1 MDEFKFI
8 DSIKQ
13 NTYKQPS
20 LLKGIGDDAAV
31 FRQNY
36 QDVVTAVDTFVENV
50 HFSRKTMDPY
60 HIGYRVLAANIS
72 DMAAMGATPAYY
84 MISIVIP
91 ENWSESELQQIYQG
105 MDRIAST
112 YKMDLI
118 GGDTVGG
125 SELVVS
131 ITIIGFV
138 DKQKA
143 RYRSTMQDGDVL
155 FVTGTL
161 GDAAAGLHL
170 LTSDKNDLVQDNNY
184 LIDRHRLPTP
194 RVAFAQALST
204 LERVTLNDISDGI
217 ANEASELAT
226 ASNLTV
232 QLYYEKLPKHPKLKQ
247 FSSEQQRAF
256 QLFGGEDF
264 ELVGSVPQKDWDS
277 VLQAAKKTAVKISEI
292 GNVLYEPNGSNN
304 VFLIENGKKHVLE
317 KGGYTHRS

>member
-13 NTYKQPS
+13 NTYKQSS
-20 LLKGIGDDAAV
+20 LIKGIGDDAAV

-36 QDVVTAVDTFVENV
+36 QDIVTAVDTFVENV

-84 MISIVIP
+84 MIAIVIP
-91 ENWSESELQQIYQG
+91 ENWSESELQEIYQG
-105 MDRIAST
+105 MDAIAST
-112 YKMDLI
+112 HHIDLI
-118 GGDTVGG
+118 GGDTVKG

-131 ITIIGFV
+131 VTIIGFV
-138 DKQKA
+138 EKQKA
-143 RYRSTMQDGDVL
+143 RYRGTMQDGDVI

-170 LTSDKNDLVQDNNY
+170 LTSDENPLIEGNDY
-184 LIDRHRLPTP
+184 FIDRHRLPTP

-226 ASNLTV
+226 ASHLTV
-232 QLYYEKLPKHPKLKQ
+232 HLYYEKLPKHPWLKQ
-247 FSSEQQRAF
+247 FSIEQQRTF
-256 QLFGGEDF
+256 QLFGGEDY
-264 ELVGSVPQKDWDS
+264 ELLGSVPQKDWNS
-277 VLQAAKKTAVKISEI
+277 VLQAAEKTEVKISEI
-292 GNVLYEPNGSNN
+292 GNVSYDTTSSN

-317 KGGYTHRS
+317 KGGYTHGS